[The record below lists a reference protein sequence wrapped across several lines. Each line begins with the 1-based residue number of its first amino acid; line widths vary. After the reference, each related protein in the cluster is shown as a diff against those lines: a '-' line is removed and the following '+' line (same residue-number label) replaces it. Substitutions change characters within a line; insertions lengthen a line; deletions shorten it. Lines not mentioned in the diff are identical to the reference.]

1 MDLGVSKGS
10 RLKLLTLKIVGCL
23 CLSSFIGV
31 SAQQVFEDR
40 KVLIETSYLESKD
53 ELEDYILDT
62 GDTLSIRFKNRPR
75 KGVKEGLEKERSTSD
90 ISYLE
95 PRNSLKNYVLDT
107 GDSIF
112 IDFINVPE
120 FTGTYTIDEE
130 GETFLPRIR
139 EAYIK
144 GLTVDEL
151 KTLLEKRYEEYL
163 ISPDINIRIAKFKFI
178 PNGAFT
184 INEEGEIKLPAI
196 TTDPEEKTRK
206 TFVRGLTTKELKE
219 LLEKR
224 YSEYLINP
232 KIFIEVITYKPIR
245 ILFKGEVRSPG
256 LIRFPAYYSA
266 SFSTN
271 LGESDQKEIVND
283 LESSSNTE
291 NSSNTLES
299 NKEFKNNS
307 REISTKSNS
316 KVFSSKKSIDSDS
329 KIFPTNNI
337 KKDTEYLT
345 TLSNAIKRAG
355 GLTSYSDLSKIEII
369 RDIPLGKGGGK
380 KRAFIDFRSF
390 IKEGDDTYDIRLF
403 DGDAIFLPSLQVKDP
418 NIIPN
423 SILAGLS
430 PKFIN
435 VSVVGQIE
443 NPGTVRIPI
452 EGSLSDV
459 MNLTGPRKPLSG
471 KIYLIRYNNDGTL
484 LRKSITYSSTDEPG
498 SPRNPFLLAGDLIT
512 VKNSI
517 LGRTSG
523 TLKAVTEPFV
533 GIYATKEVIETIRGK
548 EF

>member
-1 MDLGVSKGS
+1 MSQGS
-10 RLKLLTLKIVGCL
+10 CLKLLTLKIVGCL

-31 SAQQVFEDR
+31 SAQQIFEDR
-40 KVLIETSYLESKD
+40 KVLLETSYLESKD

-62 GDTLSIRFKNRPR
+62 GDILSIRFKNRPR
-75 KGVKEGLEKERSTSD
+75 KGGKEGLEKERSTSD

-95 PRNSLKNYVLDT
+95 PRNNLKNYVLDT

-112 IDFINVPE
+112 IDFNNVRE
-120 FTGTYTIDEE
+120 FTGTYSIDEE
-130 GETFLPRIR
+130 GETFLPRIK

-178 PNGAFT
+178 PNGAFK
-184 INEEGEIKLPAI
+184 INEEGEIILPAI
-196 TTDPEEKTRK
+196 TTDPEENTRK
-206 TFVRGLTTKELKE
+206 TFVRGLTTKELKQ

-256 LIRFPAYYSA
+256 IIKFPAYSL
-266 SFSTN
+266 SNFSSIIDK
-271 LGESDQKEIVND
+271 SDQKEIVND
-283 LESSSNTE
+283 LESSSNKE

-316 KVFSSKKSIDSDS
+316 KVFSLQKNIDSDS
-329 KIFPTNNI
+329 KIVPTNNI

-345 TLSNAIKRAG
+345 TLSNAIQRAG
-355 GLTSYSDLSKIEII
+355 GLTSYSDISNIAVV
-369 RDIPLGKGGGK
+369 RDIPIGKGGGK

-403 DGDAIFLPSLQVKDP
+403 DGDAIFIPSLQAKDP
-418 NIIPN
+418 TIIPN
-423 SILAGLS
+423 SILSGLS
-430 PKFIN
+430 PKFID
-435 VSVVGQIE
+435 VSMAGQIE

-452 EGSLSDV
+452 EGSLSDA

-471 KIYLIRYNNDGTL
+471 KIYLIRYNQDGTL
-484 LRKSITYSSTDEPG
+484 LRENIRYSAKAIPG
-498 SPRNPFLLAGDLIT
+498 SRKNPYLVNGDLIT

-523 TLKAVTEPFV
+523 TLKVITEPFV
-533 GIYATKEVIETIRGK
+533 GIYATKEVIETINGK
-548 EF
+548 